1 MKLLTLLIALL
12 ASAGAAFATPYAYI
26 ANRFSNSVSVID
38 TATDTVIAD
47 IAVGAGPWGVA
58 VGPGGERAYV
68 TNAFGN
74 SVSVIDGQ
82 RLAVVAT
89 IPLDS
94 SPTDIAVSDDGRHV
108 LVTRRDQPGTVSLI
122 DTDSLTVVGSVA
134 VSGSPHAVG
143 FLTQGA
149 FVPGQ
154 GLFLVAIE
162 SASKG
167 SRVVALN
174 RQLQVV
180 ATSTLG
186 HAPYYPKSVTAAYPD
201 IFVAD
206 WNTGTVASIDTV
218 GPFGMWFAPQ
228 FLALNEIAST
238 LAYTWN
244 ISDPNDPH
252 GELFVITP
260 DTNRVSVVT
269 TRPKPLEKVAVIP
282 VGQNPT
288 GIAITPAGDKAYVTN
303 QDDGTVSVIDVHS
316 RSVIDTI
323 AVGSGPVSV
332 GQFIQPA
339 ADYVPNRF
347 AFRPVTGADVSMPLS
362 QNIVVSGSIVVSG
375 INRPTPISIDCPVG
389 DGFCGFSINGG
400 AWSKSG
406 EIHWGMSV
414 RVRLRASAAH
424 LTTTKATLDIG
435 GRSADFSVTTKAQS
449 KAGG

>member
-1 MKLLTLLIALL
+1 MKLLTLLAALL
-12 ASAGAAFATPYAYI
+12 AATGAAFATPYAYI
-26 ANRFSNSVSVID
+26 ANGTSSVSVID

-68 TNAFGN
+68 TNFYGN

-82 RLAVVAT
+82 TLAVVAT
-89 IPLDS
+89 IPVG
-94 SPTDIAVSDDGRHV
+94 PYPIGIAVSDDGRHV
-108 LVTRRDQPGTVSLI
+108 LVAHRVNDGTVSMI
-122 DTDSLTVVGSVA
+122 DTDSLTVVGTLA
-134 VSGSPHAVG
+134 VGGTPQSVG

-154 GLFLVAIE
+154 GLFLVTV
-162 SASKG
+162 SASV

-174 RQLQVV
+174 RQLQIVTT
-180 ATSTLG
+180 ATVGYMPS
-186 HAPYYPKSVTAAYPD
+186 AVTAAYPD

-206 WNTGTVASIDTV
+206 WAEGTVASINTF
-218 GPFGMWFAPQ
+218 GPFGTWFAPQ
-228 FLALNEIAST
+228 FLALNEGIASA

-244 ISDPNDPH
+244 TSDPNDPH
-252 GELFVITP
+252 GELFVASA
-260 DTNRVSVVT
+260 NGHRVSVVT

-303 QDDGTVSVIDVHS
+303 QNDNTVSVIDVHS

-323 AVGSGPVSV
+323 SVGGRPASF

-347 AFRPVTGADVSMPLS
+347 AFRPVTGANVSMPLS
-362 QNIVVSGSIVVSG
+362 QNIQISGSIVVGG
-375 INRPTPISIDCPVG
+375 INRPTPISIVCPTG
-389 DGFCGFSINGG
+389 DSFCGYSINGG

-406 EIHWGMSV
+406 QIHFGDSV
-414 RVRLRASAAH
+414 RVRLRASAAY
-424 LTTTKATLDIG
+424 LTTTKATLSIG

-449 KAGG
+449 KAGAGA